1 MRVQPNVKIITN
13 NPMAQGKYEHFTQFH
28 SCTVEDIFKLAR
40 DEIHLGAVIIN
51 HPLSGSVKPN
61 ESPYKS
67 LVLSTKRGEL
77 DVKSLQLIEGALE
90 VLRKM
95 PPRNRVLPAQAIE
108 DFQVIDLDLLDSAIT
123 ALPAEYHT

>member
-1 MRVQPNVKIITN
+1 
-13 NPMAQGKYEHFTQFH
+13 MAQAKYIHFAQL
-28 SCTVEDIFKLAR
+28 SDCAVEEIFKLAR
-40 DEIHLGAVIIN
+40 DEIHLGAVLIN

-67 LVLSTKRGEL
+67 LVLSTRRGAV
-77 DVKSLQLIEGALE
+77 DFVSLQLIEGALE

-95 PPRNRVLPAQAIE
+95 PVRDRVLPAQAIE
-108 DFQVIDLDLLDSAIT
+108 DFAVIDLDLLDSAIT